1 MQSTE
6 RFYFFLFIED
16 PCEAR
21 LKASDTPIKGAE
33 GNRAKTRPDEEA
45 KRRKRFLLPLLL
57 LLGRPA
63 ARGCFQTLKPIRWK
77 LWLCMHD
84 GVPSIHLAL
93 HLSSPLKD
101 SRERLFFFFFFF
113 FLSVSFFFHF
123 SPRSSKSSPRLRI
136 GGYFLLLLLFF
147 YFHLFVFI
155 CGSVLMAPL
164 GSTASSSDPC
174 RRISNFSVVR
184 FSNGNSCIADDGRSD
199 ARGGRREREK
209 RKKEEKPRRIE
220 NPVRGFVVKTR

>member
-113 FLSVSFFFHF
+113 LSVFFSLFPPVF
-123 SPRSSKSSPRLRI
+123 EVVSASSDRRVFFVVVVVFLLPSLRI
-136 GGYFLLLLLFF
+136 YLWLGLD
-147 YFHLFVFI
+147 
-155 CGSVLMAPL
+155 
-164 GSTASSSDPC
+164 GSTRIDRFVIRSLSSHFQFL
-174 RRISNFSVVR
+174 RRSLL
-184 FSNGNSCIADDGRSD
+184 
-199 ARGGRREREK
+199 
-209 RKKEEKPRRIE
+209 
-220 NPVRGFVVKTR
+220 